1 MKNLKTLIVAKIS
14 PLELSNERIM
24 ENALKAHTLFSSS
37 DRSWEMEGM
46 INLNPMAIHPPKS
59 EEMRS
64 FPLACLLEGEF
75 PSYFAGKPIPEK
87 ETPKKETEDTA
98 MEGADAE
105 KQEEVE
111 QGIETPD
118 IKDEGSVLGKSR
130 PAKILLIASTEI
142 LTDNILDAEETTT
155 NSMFVMNAIDAL
167 NNREKIAVMRSKE
180 NQLNPLEDTVPEVK
194 TFIKFFNIVGLPI
207 LVVIFGLL
215 VLFRRKSRRKNIHMI
230 FQK

>member
-1 MKNLKTLIVAKIS
+1 
-14 PLELSNERIM
+14 M

-59 EEMRS
+59 EEMKS
-64 FPLACLLEGEF
+64 FPLAYLLEGEF

-87 ETPKKETEDTA
+87 ESPKEETEDTDT
-98 MEGADAE
+98 EGADTE

-111 QGIETPD
+111 PGIETPE
-118 IKDEGSVLGKSR
+118 IKDEGSILKKSK
-130 PAKILLIASTEI
+130 PAKILIIASTEI

-155 NSMFVMNAIDAL
+155 NSMFIMNAIDAL
-167 NNREKIAVMRSKE
+167 NDREKIAVMRSKE

-194 TFIKFFNIVGLPI
+194 TFLKFFNIVGLPI

-215 VLFRRKSRRKNIHMI
+215 VLFRRKSRRKSIQMI